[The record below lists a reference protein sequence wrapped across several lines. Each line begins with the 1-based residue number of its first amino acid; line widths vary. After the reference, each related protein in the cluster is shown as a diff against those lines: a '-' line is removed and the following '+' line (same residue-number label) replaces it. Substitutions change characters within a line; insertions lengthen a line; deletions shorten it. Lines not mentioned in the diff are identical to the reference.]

1 MGRLKKALLPAA
13 LLIAAYW
20 AVCGGEY
27 TVLDLYQMRATRAE
41 QAAEVARLQA
51 AIDSLMARVDS
62 LESVPE
68 ALERIARE
76 RYGLIR
82 DGETLYRFVPIDSA
96 VSDSASRPGSGAMT
110 NRAPRSGPTPSR

>member
-20 AVCGGEY
+20 AMCGGEY
-27 TVLDLYQMRATRAE
+27 TILDLYRARATRAGE
-41 QAAEVARLQA
+41 AAEVARLQA
-51 AIDSLMARVDS
+51 AIDSLTARVDL
-62 LESVPE
+62 LENDPE

-82 DGETLYRFVPIDSA
+82 DGETLYRFVPVDSA
-96 VSDSASRPGSGAMT
+96 VSDAA
-110 NRAPRSGPTPSR
+110 SGPGAGATANSVPDSEPAPPR